1 MCATEILKAESAVTK
16 RELEE
21 AANSWEGKV
30 MIFDFV
36 RKYSLIKVYKLS

>member
-1 MCATEILKAESAVTK
+1 MISMCATEILKAESAVTK

-30 MIFDFV
+30 IIFDFC
-36 RKYSLIKVYKLS
+36 REL